1 MPSSV
6 ASTLLAAGAV
16 VAIAGFGVLALVFAC
31 LAVAIEVV
39 MFYLAGT
46 VS

>member
-6 ASTLLAAGAV
+6 ASALLAAGLV
-16 VAIAGFGVLALVFAC
+16 VAVAGFGVLALIFAC

-39 MFYLAGT
+39 LFYLAGT